1 MDHGASGMTSP
12 DEVPRLT
19 DQQLVELALKG
30 DQRAYGELVRRYE
43 AKVFREN
50 FQLVGDWDVADSA
63 THETFRRAFRALE
76 GYEAKRRFSAWLL
89 RIAKNVALSRLEKK
103 KLAMLP
109 IEGSLLADT
118 DKAVKYTALQMS
130 DRGES
135 PLQEVMSQERDD
147 QLRRAIA
154 RLRPAHREA
163 MLLHVDQVPHQ
174 EIARRMGIPINT
186 VRTYIS
192 RARHKLKKVLREE
205 GGT

>member
-1 MDHGASGMTSP
+1 MTSP
-12 DEVPRLT
+12 NEVPRLT

-63 THETFRRAFRALE
+63 TQETFARAFRALE
-76 GYEAKRRFSAWLL
+76 GYESKRRFSAWLL
-89 RIAKNVALSRLEKK
+89 RIAKNVALSRLEKR

-118 DKAVKYTALQMS
+118 DKAVKYTALQIS

-135 PLQEVMSQERDD
+135 PLQGVMSQERDD

-163 MLLHVDQVPHQ
+163 LLLHVEAVPHE

-192 RARHKLKKVLREE
+192 RARHKLKKTLGEE
-205 GGT
+205 DRT